1 MLVSA
6 NKYEVQKFR
15 AEFQRGIESFI
26 RNSNKSGY
34 ITAPCGA
41 GKTFTC
47 IKALMNTMLP
57 DDVLFV
63 TSRRSIVMNNLSG
76 NNREI
81 LLHTRYGSRYFKLL
95 DEYQYND
102 DKFRSPFYIYD
113 TLVSMCRQKD
123 ENFINTIKSKK
134 LIVCDEATSSGSST
148 RRPVFET
155 IKQINP
161 SIRLIGC
168 SLFSYR
174 PMDEADKDELLEL
187 YDNNCVIT
195 YEYADLQKRGVL
207 PKIKYIRA
215 LSSIDILY
223 QALKDRIN
231 PSTQRCYTK
240 KDCSH
245 LIHYRGIATVDSGVL
260 SERFMQIAKRE
271 NWTNL
276 MSQDKCIHVMTC
288 SYAIRFQEANTMS
301 LVEKLCDTL
310 NVPKEA
316 VEVSIING
324 NMPDIEVARRLD
336 KFNTES
342 DSSIKI
348 KILSGV
354 GMLTEGLHTAPEIDL
369 MVNNRGVKAVYTA
382 EQLCGRLSSQNFS
395 HQPYFIDCACT
406 ASDATGLFQD
416 IIDDNRKDF
425 TCRLEES
432 FAAIGVDCLD
442 MEEFVDDASTGYLS
456 PSDTNA
462 VIQFAKDRAGV
473 LYDKSN
479 LVYSILTSFNHI
491 AERGMME
498 LLHDTGLVE

>member
-6 NKYEVQKFR
+6 NKYEVQRFR
-15 AEFQRGIESFI
+15 TEFQKGIESFI
-26 RNSNKSGY
+26 KNSSQSGY

-57 DDVLFV
+57 EDVLFV

-76 NNREI
+76 NNRDI
-81 LLHTRYGSRYFKLL
+81 LLHTKYGSGYFKAL
-95 DEYQYND
+95 DAYQYND
-102 DKFRSPFYIYD
+102 DQFRSPFYIYD
-113 TLVSMCRQKD
+113 TLVSMCKQKD
-123 ENFINTIKSKK
+123 EHFINAIKSKK

-148 RRPVFET
+148 RRPVFEA
-155 IKQINP
+155 IKKINP
-161 SIRLIGC
+161 KIRLIGC

-174 PMDEADKDELLEL
+174 PMDEEDQTDLLEL

-223 QALKDRIN
+223 KALKDRIN
-231 PSTQRCYTK
+231 PSTQRPYSK

-271 NWTNL
+271 HWTDL
-276 MSQDKCIHVMTC
+276 MHQDKCIHVMTC

-310 NVPKEA
+310 NVPKES
-316 VEVSIING
+316 VEVFIING
-324 NMPDIEVARRLD
+324 NMPDIEVSRLLD
-336 KFNTES
+336 KFNTKSSS
-342 DSSIKI
+342 DIKI

-354 GMLTEGLHTAPEIDL
+354 GMLTEGLHTVPEIDL
-369 MVNNRGVKAVYTA
+369 MVNNRGVRAVYTA

-406 ASDATGLFQD
+406 ASDATSLFQD
-416 IIDDNRKDF
+416 IVDDNRKDF
-425 TCRLEES
+425 TRKLEES

-442 MEEFVDDASTGYLS
+442 MEEFVDDAHSVYIS
-456 PSDTNA
+456 PSDTRA

-479 LVYSILTSFNHI
+479 LVYSVLTSFSYLT
-491 AERGMME
+491 EKVLME
-498 LLHDTGLVE
+498 LLSDVGIAE